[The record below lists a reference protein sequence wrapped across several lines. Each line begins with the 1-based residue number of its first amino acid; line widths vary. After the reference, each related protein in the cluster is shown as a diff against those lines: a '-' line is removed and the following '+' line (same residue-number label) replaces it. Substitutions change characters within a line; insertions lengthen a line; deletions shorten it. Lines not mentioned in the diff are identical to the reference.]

1 MKNVYP
7 WLALLALLS
16 VHGPGLTEPATLDE
30 SLKAIESVHGEGEA
44 SQKRIAAL
52 QAQTQSLVAEY
63 KRLSQ
68 GSAYQEE
75 YQAEMRERLAEQDRQ
90 ILSLREQLTGSDLTA
105 QRILPLMRNM
115 AETLEQF
122 VVLDMPFHQEERLAR
137 AIKVR
142 QQVASTTM
150 NLPDKYRALLSAYQ
164 QELEYGR
171 SLEAWRGELTLTIDG
186 KQEALTVEFLRV
198 GRIGYFFQTM
208 DGSRSGSWD
217 KVTKSWVL
225 LPRRYNHDIKQGLR
239 MAWNQQAP
247 QMLVLPFTKT
257 STPSSA
263 RTGAQP

>member
-1 MKNVYP
+1 MKSV
-7 WLALLALLS
+7 LSFLASGALLFCSIA
-16 VHGPGLTEPATLDE
+16 PAQAEATLDE

-44 SQKRIAAL
+44 SQKRITAL

-75 YQAEMRERLAEQDRQ
+75 YQAEMRERLAEQDRE

-171 SLEAWRGELTLTIDG
+171 SLEAWRGELTLSIDG
-186 KQEALTVEFLRV
+186 KQETLTVEFLRV
-198 GRIGYFFQTM
+198 GRVGYFFQTM

-217 KVTKSWVL
+217 KTTKSWVL

-247 QMLVLPFTKT
+247 QMLVLPFT
-257 STPSSA
+257 PVSA
-263 RTGAQP
+263 TTGAQP

>member
-1 MKNVYP
+1 MKSFLP
-7 WLALLALLS
+7 RLALCVLLACGIAQA
-16 VHGPGLTEPATLDE
+16 HAEATLDD

-44 SQKRIAAL
+44 SQKRITAL

-68 GSAYQEE
+68 GAAYQEE

-90 ILSLREQLTGSDLTA
+90 ILSLREQLTARDLTE
-105 QRILPLMRNM
+105 QRIQPLMRNM

-142 QQVASTTM
+142 QQVASTSIS
-150 NLPDKYRALLSAYQ
+150 LPDKYRNLLSAYQ

-171 SLEAWRGELTLTIDG
+171 SLEAWRGELKAQIDG
-186 KQEALTVEFLRV
+186 KEEHLTVEYLRI
-198 GRIGYFFQTM
+198 GRVGYFFQTM
-208 DGSRSGSWD
+208 DGTRSGSWD
-217 KVTKSWVL
+217 KDKKTWVM
-225 LPRRYNHDIKQGLR
+225 LPRRFNHDIKQGLR

-247 QMLVLPFTKT
+247 QMLVLPFSKT
-257 STPSSA
+257 AEKVSA
-263 RTGAQP
+263 QTGVQP